1 MENPFLA
8 EVFPVGELLAEEL
21 NARGLSLAQFAEN
34 AGLPAEL
41 VSGVISG
48 KKALTK
54 ESAAQLGAALG
65 TSGDM
70 WLNLQDS
77 YLLSKE
83 TH

>member
-1 MENPFLA
+1 MHTPFLA
-8 EVFPVGELLAEEL
+8 EVFPVGEILAEEL
-21 NARGLSLAQFAEN
+21 NTRGLSLAQLAEN
-34 AGLPAEL
+34 TGLTAEF
-41 VSGVISG
+41 VSEVISG
-48 KKALTK
+48 EKELTK
-54 ESAAQLGAALG
+54 ESATQIGAALG